1 MDKWI
6 TRLDIYGRAVWA
18 SKLCEE
24 SLELIPGMVSVEE
37 HTRRLLEPGEGLAG
51 YGNCLPILKNFRVVG
66 FIELTALPRVRIS

>member
-6 TRLDIYGRAVWA
+6 TRLDLYGRAVWP
-18 SKLCEE
+18 SKLCDD

-51 YGNCLPILKNFRVVG
+51 YGNYLPILRNLRVVG
-66 FIELTALPRVRIS
+66 FIELTGAPRVLIS